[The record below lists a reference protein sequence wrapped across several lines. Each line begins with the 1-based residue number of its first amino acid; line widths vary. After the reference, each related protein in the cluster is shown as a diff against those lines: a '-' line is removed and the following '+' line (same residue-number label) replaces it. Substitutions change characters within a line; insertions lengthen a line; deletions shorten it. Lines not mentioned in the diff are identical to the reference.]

1 MMFSVEGF
9 RTTTVYFGLYD
20 LARAVSSQQSHPQI
34 TQIYGNL
41 WDGFAPEEQHVYIP

>member
-20 LARAVSSQQSHPQI
+20 LAKAVSSQQARNSGGKPSFL
-34 TQIYGNL
+34 TCSYYDPYLG
-41 WDGFAPEEQHVYIP
+41 